1 MSPNPTAVA
10 DPGLEAKVAF
20 LLEERGYPETT
31 SGVTGIETHMS
42 WVFLTDRYA
51 YKLKKPVRFSY
62 LDFSTEEARRKDCLE
77 ELRLNRRL
85 TRGVY
90 IEVAALTLDQDGKL
104 RISSDKGAVVDWLVK
119 MRRLPAERMLD
130 VMIRDHRVGIDD
142 IHSVADALSRFY
154 LECAPV
160 KVPPDEY
167 RKRLAETIAE
177 HLEELSTPAFALPAA
192 LVEQICASQRGVLD
206 RCSALFGERATS
218 GKIVEGHG
226 DLRPEHICV
235 EPQPQI
241 IDCLEFSR
249 DFRIL
254 DRADELAFLALEC
267 ERLGAP
273 ELKAPIF
280 ETYGELTGD
289 RPHPALVNFYQ
300 SHRACLRAKMSIW
313 HLKDP
318 ALRANPKWPAQARD
332 YLRLSHEHIEQCV
345 C

>member
-1 MSPNPTAVA
+1 MSANPTAAA

-20 LLEERGYPETT
+20 LLGGRGYPETT
-31 SGVTGIETHMS
+31 TGVTAIETHMS

-51 YKLKKPVRFSY
+51 YKLKKPVHFSY
-62 LDFSTEEARRKDCLE
+62 LDFSTEEARRKDCME

-85 TRGVY
+85 TSGVY
-90 IEVAALTLDQDGKL
+90 IEVAALTLDKEGKL
-104 RISSDKGAVVDWLVK
+104 RISSENGAAVDWLVK
-119 MRRLPAERMLD
+119 MRRLPAQRMLD
-130 VMIRDHRVGIDD
+130 VMIREHRVGSDD
-142 IHSVADALSRFY
+142 IRSVAGMLSRFY
-154 LECAPV
+154 LKCVSV
-160 KVPPDEY
+160 KVSPGEY
-167 RKRLAETIAE
+167 RKRLADTIAE

-192 LVEQICASQRGVLD
+192 LVGQICARQRDVLD
-206 RCSALFGERATS
+206 RCSALFDERATS

-235 EPQPQI
+235 EAQPQI

-249 DFRIL
+249 DFRVL

-273 ELKAPIF
+273 ELKALIF
-280 ETYGELTGD
+280 EPYGELTGD
-289 RPHPALVNFYQ
+289 RPHPALVHFYQ

-318 ALRANPKWPAQARD
+318 ALRASPKWPAQARD
-332 YLRLSHEHIEQCV
+332 YLRLAHEHIEQCL

>member
-1 MSPNPTAVA
+1 MSPNLTAAA

-20 LLEERGYPETT
+20 LLEGRGYPETT
-31 SGVTGIETHMS
+31 TGVTGIETHMS

-62 LDFSTEEARRKDCLE
+62 LDFSTEEARRKDCME
-77 ELRLNRRL
+77 EIRLNRRL
-85 TRGVY
+85 TSGVY
-90 IEVAALTLDQDGKL
+90 IEVAALTLDKDGKL
-104 RISSDKGAVVDWLVK
+104 RISSEKGAVVDWLVK

-130 VMIRDHRVGIDD
+130 VMIREHRVGSDD
-142 IHSVADALSRFY
+142 IRSVAGVLSRFY
-154 LECAPV
+154 LESAAVEVSPG
-160 KVPPDEY
+160 EY
-167 RKRLAETIAE
+167 RKRLAATIAE
-177 HLEELSTPAFALPAA
+177 HLEELSTPAFGLPAA
-192 LVEQICASQRGVLD
+192 LIEQICARQRDALD
-206 RCSALFGERATS
+206 RCFALFGERVTS

-235 EPQPQI
+235 EAQPQI

-249 DFRIL
+249 GFRIL

-273 ELKAPIF
+273 ELKRRIF

-289 RPHPALVNFYQ
+289 RPHPALVHFYQ

-318 ALRANPKWPAQARD
+318 ALRAHPKWPAQARD
-332 YLRLSHEHIEQCV
+332 YLRLAHEHIEQCLG
-345 C
+345 